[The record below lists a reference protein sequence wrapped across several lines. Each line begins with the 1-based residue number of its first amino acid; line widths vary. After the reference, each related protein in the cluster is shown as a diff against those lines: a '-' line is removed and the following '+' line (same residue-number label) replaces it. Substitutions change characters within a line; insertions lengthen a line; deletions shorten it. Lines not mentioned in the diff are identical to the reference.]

1 MLIQKMSKE
10 LLDEMYQEHYALMD
24 KIENILWDEGQKD
37 KHSQY
42 YNSST
47 HDFLRTHAWEIIFPV
62 SQEEWF
68 KNLQNLNWYNK
79 AMPWPQYAPYQYSMD
94 VLLPPNMAVSS
105 LYFGYAVLEDDTVQK
120 TCFFN
125 WHKIVDYQVMPQGIA
140 MDPLAKLHNIPVK
153 YYVGIPVEEIDLQN
167 FISRIPGHPLENYV
181 NRKSEEEHQERLYDM
196 YMESY
201 ALQMAHEPQYF
212 PRKLIEF
219 ANENGLYVPEGQK
232 SKN

>member
-10 LLDEMYQEHYALMD
+10 LLDKMYEEHYALMD
-24 KIENILWDEGQKD
+24 EIQNIIWDEGQKE

-42 YNSST
+42 YDSST
-47 HDFLRTHAWEIIFPV
+47 HDFLRRHAWEIIFPV

-94 VLLPPNMAVSS
+94 VLLPPNMTVSS
-105 LYFGYAVLEDDTVQK
+105 LYFGYAVLEDGTVQR

-125 WHKIVDYQVMPQGIA
+125 WYKIVDYQVMPQGIA

-153 YYVGIPVEEIDLQN
+153 YYVGIPIEECDLQN
-167 FISRIPGHPLENYV
+167 FIFRMPGHPLENYV
-181 NRKSEEEHQERLYDM
+181 KRKSEEEHKKSLYNM
-196 YMESY
+196 YMEAY
-201 ALQMAHEPQYF
+201 VLQMTHEPQYF
-212 PRKLIEF
+212 SRKLIEF

-232 SKN
+232 SNN